1 MNLSKTEAAMEA
13 ILFSMG
19 EAVPVKKIAEAM
31 EMEEEDCYRIL
42 KNMKDKYD
50 DEERGVML
58 VEIDEN
64 FQMATKRDY
73 YEQVKRVNFKLKEFV
88 LTDVLIET
96 LAIIAYQQP
105 ITRAHIESVR
115 GVNSNHAVNK
125 LVEYNLI
132 GEVGRMD
139 APGKPILFGTTKDFL
154 RGFGLQSMNDL
165 PELGEEALSH
175 IKDEVEK
182 EVQMT
187 IMESGNGEIKVR
199 EEVDLD
205 NMVITIEEDEE

>member
-50 DEERGVML
+50 VEERGVML
-58 VEIDEN
+58 VEIDES

-175 IKDEVEK
+175 IKEEVEK

-187 IMESGNGEIKVR
+187 IMESGDGEIEVR